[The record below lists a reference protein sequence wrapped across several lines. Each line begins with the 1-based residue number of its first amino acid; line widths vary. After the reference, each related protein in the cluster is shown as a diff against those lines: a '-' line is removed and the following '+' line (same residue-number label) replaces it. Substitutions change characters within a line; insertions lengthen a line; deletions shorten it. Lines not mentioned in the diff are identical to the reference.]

1 MYFIMPSMRF
11 RVNLKMKKPT
21 LCCSF
26 TLIVFI
32 ELNFTVAF
40 LLITKTW
47 NDQFAGK
54 VGGCGIL
61 RNRGDLSNVG
71 DDFEMGVDTPFQ
83 TIYTFDTYQ
92 KCRIA

>member
-1 MYFIMPSMRF
+1 M
-11 RVNLKMKKPT
+11 T
-21 LCCSF
+21 D
-26 TLIVFI
+26 
-32 ELNFTVAF
+32 
-40 LLITKTW
+40 LLVRW
-47 NDQFAGK
+47 
-54 VGGCGIL
+54 GGCGIL